1 MTPVAKKHELAT
13 LSKANKDLSLL
24 IDEDLQ
30 KESELLQKLIKEVYE
45 ANQKVKESHTKRV
58 QETNEKLKHLNRE
71 IDTLK
76 KDIDDKDQAT
86 TTEQFNHLLKSK
98 DDIYEALNSVRLFD
112 KDYIVTHPLS
122 THITL
127 LMNDI
132 DALLSTYKDSQDSI
146 NETYLSP
153 ITKETLAFATDLF
166 KKTETTMTQF
176 FLDNTTFNTKKTAY
190 LTHTE
195 SFKTLIK
202 TINHALTDVEN
213 SRTHFFFTSE
223 DETYLDDKID
233 SMYDKAITKI
243 NQKLDDLEASFKQ
256 DIETINYDLETLETE
271 TLETF
276 KQKYK
281 KQLES
286 EQKTKETLEEDLD
299 QLRFDIMKAE
309 KNEDLKQLKTL
320 LKQYEQKEKQNLSLY
335 EEKVKQLAEQKI
347 KKHRQKLLNARKH
360 LELTHED
367 EKFKL
372 LVQLEKEKIKFK
384 ESSTLF
390 KLREDQKALEFDLQ
404 VNHALV
410 NELKTFTTKAYQFK
424 KHHLTFVESIKSLAY
439 AYQTAIYKDT
449 LDQLNTLTKAKQ
461 SVKEAELAL
470 AESLRMHAYEQDMF
484 NARLKAAFDK
494 TKENIGMQYQ
504 VQTHLKNKL
513 NTEKTDHIETIKAQE
528 DAKND
533 LIYEHSRIEIAEKEY
548 ELQLIKIRSLY
559 DNEVDLTKS
568 QAERLN
574 IGMDVNETM
583 VKTTVESQILF
594 AEQQIKFAEKE
605 YEARLENVERTKRQ
619 ELEYAE
625 QKLYKAEQPYLY
637 EQKDIEDARDTK
649 LEDLSYRLALFT
661 DEKDRKKLKEQEE
674 SITAHYQEKLDALQE
689 KRDHDQNIKRYKSQ
703 IDAAIKRADQ
713 GVKDAQDLKEK
724 TIQTFEE
731 LLDQSKEKRDLF
743 NKRKSGTLIPYI
755 KKQST
760 TTAEQRL
767 DEALEEAKAQRD
779 DKIKDPKE
787 TIAQL
792 EEKLNSLKEEKQS
805 DTSDIDDRLATLFTE
820 HHNTIQAID
829 AQKKETIKTILA
841 DIEKTKAV
849 FSKARNEVKS
859 LTVNSHYKDLK
870 RTLLRQVKK
879 AEAAFDQ
886 TLAKTKKAHTTT
898 YKKHLKALDQK
909 TKTLNK
915 TLDPLIKSY
924 KRYLK
929 NATSSQEAKIKP
941 IIKQLDDK
949 RKDYKAAIEAN
960 Y

>member
-13 LSKANKDLSLL
+13 LSKANQDLSLL

-45 ANQKVKESHTKRV
+45 ANQKVKASHTKRV

-112 KDYIVTHPLS
+112 KDYIKDHPLK

-127 LMNDI
+127 LMNNI
-132 DALLSTYKDSQDSI
+132 DTLLATYKDNHDSI

-153 ITKETLAFATDLF
+153 LTKETLNFATSLF
-166 KKTETTMTQF
+166 KKTETTLNQF
-176 FLDNTTFNTKKTAY
+176 FINNTTFKTKKTDF
-190 LTHTE
+190 LSHTQD
-195 SFKTLIK
+195 FKTLIK
-202 TINHALTDVEN
+202 TINHALTEVEK
-213 SRTHFFFTSE
+213 SRTHFFYTSK
-223 DETYLDDKID
+223 DDTYLDDKID
-233 SMYDKAITKI
+233 SMYEKAINKI
-243 NQKLDDLEASFKQ
+243 NQKLDDLETSFKR
-256 DIETINYDLETLETE
+256 DIETIDYDLEKLETE
-271 TLETF
+271 TLDNI

-281 KQLES
+281 KQLEA

-299 QLRFDIMKAE
+299 QLRFAIMKAE
-309 KNEDLKQLKTL
+309 KNEDIKQLKTL

-335 EEKVKQLAEQKI
+335 EEKVKRLAEQKI
-347 KKHRQKLLNARKH
+347 KKQRQKLLTSRKN

-390 KLREDQKALEFDLQ
+390 KLREDQKALEFDLH

-410 NELKTFTTKAYQFK
+410 NELKTFTTKAYHFK
-424 KHHLTFVESIKSLAY
+424 KHLLTFIEHIKSLAY

-449 LDQLNTLTKAKQ
+449 LEQLDTLTKAKQ
-461 SVKEAELAL
+461 AVKHAELAL
-470 AESLRMHAYEQDMF
+470 AESLRMHTYKQDIF
-484 NARLKAAFDK
+484 NARLKAAFNK
-494 TKENIGMQYQ
+494 TKENIGMQHKI
-504 VQTHLKNKL
+504 QTVLKHKL
-513 NTEKTDHIETIKAQE
+513 KTEKTDHIETIKAQE

-594 AEQQIKFAEKE
+594 AQQQMKFAEKE
-605 YEARLENVERTKRQ
+605 FEARLENVERTKQQ

-637 EQKDIEDARDTK
+637 EQKDIEEARDTK

-661 DEKDRKKLKEQEE
+661 DDKDRKKLKEQEE
-674 SITAHYQEKLDALQE
+674 SIKAHYQEKLDALQE
-689 KRDHDQNIKRYKSQ
+689 RHDNDQDIKRYKAQ

-731 LLDQSKEKRDLF
+731 LLQQSEEKLELF

-755 KKQST
+755 EKQST
-760 TTAEQRL
+760 TTAQQRL
-767 DEALEEAKAQRD
+767 DEALEEARAQRD
-779 DKIKDPKE
+779 DKIKEPQE
-787 TIAQL
+787 NIARL
-792 EEKLNSLKEEKQS
+792 EETLATLKEEKQS
-805 DTSDIDDRLATLFTE
+805 DTSDIDQHLAKLYNIHQETLDT
-820 HHNTIQAID
+820 ID
-829 AQKKETIKTILA
+829 AQTNDTINNIKD
-841 DIEKTKAV
+841 DIEKTNTA
-849 FSKARNEVKS
+849 FSKAHEEVKS
-859 LTVNSHYKDLK
+859 LTLNSHHKELK
-870 RTLLRQVKK
+870 RTLLKQVKK

-886 TLAKTKKAHTTT
+886 ILDKTKKAHTTT
-898 YKKHLKALDQK
+898 YKKHLKSLDTKTKSLNKALD
-909 TKTLNK
+909 
-915 TLDPLIKSY
+915 PVIKSY

-929 NATSSQEAKIKP
+929 NATSSQEAKVKP